1 MVETKAVTI
10 PLQSSTFFFSYFSLV
25 LHFSSPMISGKL
37 YSSYSSS
44 SSCIFPPTPTST
56 PRGNLHLS
64 FLKISS
70 TLRLISFQSP
80 SLSFPSSF
88 VSKSSAKSTRFSSSL
103 VQVYSYEGQNSITL
117 SDLDDLSENGVVYKK
132 TLAMVECSMFAALNG
147 LVYFL
152 SNSLA
157 LEVCNSQFQ
166 RIPFLSLYAAVSM
179 IFDFFSLS

>member
-1 MVETKAVTI
+1 
-10 PLQSSTFFFSYFSLV
+10 
-25 LHFSSPMISGKL
+25 MISGKL
-37 YSSYSSS
+37 YSSSS
-44 SSCIFPPTPTST
+44 SSCIFPPTPTPT
-56 PRGNLHLS
+56 PTPTGNLHLS

-70 TLRLISFQSP
+70 TLRLISFQSV
-80 SLSFPSSF
+80 SLSVPSSF
-88 VSKSSAKSTRFSSSL
+88 ASKSSAKSTRFSNSL
-103 VQVYSYEGQNSITL
+103 VEVYSYEGQNSITL

-166 RIPFLSLYAAVSM
+166 RIRFLSPYAAAVCM
-179 IFDFFSLS
+179 IFDFFIRSWIMVFFSSMRWIP